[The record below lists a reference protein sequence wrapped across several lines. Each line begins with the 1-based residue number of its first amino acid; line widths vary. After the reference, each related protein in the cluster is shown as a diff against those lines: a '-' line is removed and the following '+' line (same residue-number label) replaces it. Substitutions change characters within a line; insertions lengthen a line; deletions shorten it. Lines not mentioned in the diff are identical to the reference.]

1 MSLAALLQTMET
13 GSLGSP
19 GQARLI
25 RQGRFSW
32 VSPCFSNLF
41 SAQQPGW
48 STCERAVS
56 GLWRFGYSVFF
67 SVYLNGPGMRA
78 MPVLV
83 YSPVLKEN
91 GNE

>member
-67 SVYLNGPGMRA
+67 LSLFERPWDA
-78 MPVLV
+78 
-83 YSPVLKEN
+83 
-91 GNE
+91 GNARFGIFTGIKGER